1 MIILL
6 DAENTSKSIEYIKS
20 KVVNSN
26 IYIALQTV
34 KYNYNG
40 GNQMANSSN
49 NKRNSTRKQIVRD
62 NAENKLISSGNKKR
76 SIANNNKTLG
86 PPGSPQILN
95 TTFYDTYLNI
105 GKFTLDWIRT
115 NSNALLAGSGVENE
129 SHMNFEN
136 FQLNTLA
143 NRYDDLNEDDD
154 EDIDEDSDMNSEAD
168 NSSMEN
174 QPNENTEPEFDM
186 DVSNVAAANAANADK
201 HPTETDELN
210 EKTKTANQTENQRR
224 SNALRS
230 FFYEAKC
237 AFSKY
242 WIDYTFDSIN
252 QSQLSTDLV
261 QFWNLYYPYM
271 IFRPLLQ
278 LINCRVFYLKFDFLR
293 KILFY
298 LRHIKSKIIPVQ
310 EYDTGHGFKLF
321 SS

>member
-1 MIILL
+1 V
-6 DAENTSKSIEYIKS
+6 ASKR
-20 KVVNSN
+20 
-26 IYIALQTV
+26 AT
-34 KYNYNG
+34 
-40 GNQMANSSN
+40 A
-49 NKRNSTRKQIVRD
+49 RKQIVRD
-62 NAENKLISSGNKKR
+62 NAENKLISSGKKR
-76 SIANNNKTLG
+76 GGGGGVHG
-86 PPGSPQILN
+86 PPGSPQTLN
-95 TTFYDTYLNI
+95 TAFYDTYLNI

-115 NSNALLAGSGVENE
+115 NSNALLTGGGGAADE
-129 SHMNFEN
+129 SAMNFEN
-136 FQLNTLA
+136 FQLNTLAA

-154 EDIDEDSDMNSEAD
+154 EDMDEEDSDMNSEND
-168 NSSMEN
+168 NSSVEN
-174 QPNENTEPEFDM
+174 QPTG
-186 DVSNVAAANAANADK
+186 NVATTVVAGGQQAVDFDLNNAA
-201 HPTETDELN
+201 ETDELN
-210 EKTKTANQTENQRR
+210 EKTLRSPLAEPGEGQHHQRR
-224 SNALRS
+224 SNPARG

-252 QSQLSTDLV
+252 PSQLSSDLV

-278 LINCRVFYLKFDFLR
+278 LINCRLFYLKFDFLR

>member
-1 MIILL
+1 LIIFL

-20 KVVNSN
+20 KVVGSN

-40 GNQMANSSN
+40 GNQIA
-49 NKRNSTRKQIVRD
+49 NKRNSARKQIVRD
-62 NAENKLISSGNKKR
+62 NAENKLISTGTKKR
-76 SIANNNKTLG
+76 TNKSLGVHG
-86 PPGSPQILN
+86 PPGSPQTFN

-115 NSNALLAGSGVENE
+115 NSNALLAGSGVEND

-136 FQLNTLA
+136 FQLNTLV
-143 NRYDDLNEDDD
+143 NRYDDLNEDED
-154 EDIDEDSDMNSEAD
+154 EDMDEDSDMNSEND
-168 NSSMEN
+168 NSSVEN
-174 QPNENTEPEFDM
+174 QPNENNEPDFEM
-186 DVSNVAAANAANADK
+186 NVSNVGEK
-201 HPTETDELN
+201 HPIETDELN
-210 EKTKTANQTENQRR
+210 EKNKTAMADQTETQRR

-252 QSQLSTDLV
+252 QSQLSNDLV